1 MPSGICQTL
10 GVVPDGVTRT
20 ALDYETQERFVSL
33 RRTLDVTSFG
43 INQITL
49 QPGQRLRIHRHALQ
63 EEVYF
68 VVRGKLAVIV
78 EGGQELE
85 LGEGEL
91 ARVPPSVRRQ
101 LVNRFAAPCTIVAIG
116 ASGSHEGRDAE
127 AFTDWNE
134 SEGRPPQ
141 EVPLPTDLPPP

>member
-1 MPSGICQTL
+1 M
-10 GVVPDGVTRT
+10 VPGGVTRT

-33 RRTLDVTSFG
+33 RRPLGVSSFG

-68 VVRGKLAVIV
+68 VARGKLAVMI
-78 EGGQELE
+78 EGGQKLE
-85 LGEGEL
+85 LAEGEL
-91 ARVPPSVRRQ
+91 ARVPASVRRQ
-101 LVNRFAAPCTIVAIG
+101 LVNRFADPCTVVAIG

-127 AFTDWNE
+127 AFTDWDA

-141 EVPLPTDLPPP
+141 EVPLPPDLFVPE